1 MEKNSGAAGVQPKLK
16 PDLMH
21 IAARYRMPY
30 YEVFEIYSQVKEYVE
45 SQHPDFVEGIRQS
58 YIMKL
63 TEMNTRK
70 VAISKGRF
78 DAPKSAQKDEE

>member
-1 MEKNSGAAGVQPKLK
+1 MEKNSGAAGVQPKLN

-21 IAARYRMPY
+21 IATRYRMPY
-30 YEVFEIYSQVKEYVE
+30 YEVLEIYSQVKEYVE
-45 SQHPDFVEGIRQS
+45 SQHPDFAEGIRQS